1 MRTVRAATQAM
12 TRRQDRLSAEA
23 KMVSSGD
30 NPSLKPPLASSPM
43 HPFHPLAA
51 SSPEGPARSSLGVG
65 TGPSP
70 LAPQPPSPIISE
82 AGSTLSLPEELAWY
96 RHQHYVAPEKLQ
108 IVKPLEGSVTLL
120 KWKLLASPQLGGATT
135 FFSDAARPGVHVKGW
150 RAAGIRDGRQQN
162 SDVPDLLAPDVR
174 LKSLSTS
181 DLSRAPSQ
189 AHTFTT
195 PSSAGHTFTTPTSP
209 GYRKGLRREKLT
221 YNRVSNLQQSATASG
236 TGINTVSELDSG
248 GQANRQSESG
258 SVVRDGSKEESLQEG
273 SGTQSSF
280 LNQVG
285 SFFGFSRFGLGRGG
299 GGQGEEKREGK
310 EKGEDEIDTHTSTQ
324 DAGLAGIL

>member
-1 MRTVRAATQAM
+1 MMRTVRAATQAM
-12 TRRQDRLSAEA
+12 ARRQDRLSAEA
-23 KMVSSGD
+23 KRVSSGD
-30 NPSLKPPLASSPM
+30 NPPLKPPLASSPM

-51 SSPEGPARSSLGVG
+51 SSPEAPARSSLGVG

-70 LAPQPPSPIISE
+70 LAPQPPSPIVSE
-82 AGSTLSLPEELAWY
+82 AGSTLSLPDEVAWY

-162 SDVPDLLAPDVR
+162 TDVPDLLAPDVR

-181 DLSRAPSQ
+181 DLSRIPPQVHTFTTPPSQ

-195 PSSAGHTFTTPTSP
+195 PPSP
-209 GYRKGLRREKLT
+209 GYRKGLRREKLS
-221 YNRVSNLQQSATASG
+221 YNRVSNLQQSTTASG
-236 TGINTVSELDSG
+236 TGINTVSELDSRE
-248 GQANRQSESG
+248 QANGLSGGG
-258 SVVRDGSKEESLQEG
+258 SVAGDDSKEESLQEG
-273 SGTQSSF
+273 RGLQSSF

-285 SFFGFSRFGLGRGG
+285 SFFGFSRFGLGRGE
-299 GGQGEEKREGK
+299 GQGEEKREGK
-310 EKGEDEIDTHTSTQ
+310 EKSEDEVDTHTSAQ